1 MHFKNGIA
9 KGGGGTIFRGNYF
22 AGGGGKVSIH
32 HFSDPPS
39 PPGRNKRSVPY

>member
-9 KGGGGTIFRGNYF
+9 KGGGGGVQFSEAITL
-22 AGGGGKVSIH
+22 GGGKVSIH